1 MSEQDYNELLRR
13 LMETGAI
20 DKMGF
25 SDKSQNTQEISD
37 DAINDNTLD
46 QDKISRVIQNMTS
59 DLSEDK
65 RQELIEFVEQA
76 LQQLDNEQLTDDI
89 LKILYLF
96 LDQD

>member
-1 MSEQDYNELLRR
+1 LSKQDYNELLRR
-13 LMETGAI
+13 LMETVAI

>member
-1 MSEQDYNELLRR
+1 LSKQDYNELLRR

>member
-25 SDKSQNTQEISD
+25 SEKSQKAQEISD

-46 QDKISRVIQNMTS
+46 QDKISTVIQNMTS

>member
-1 MSEQDYNELLRR
+1 MSKQDYNELLRR

>member
-1 MSEQDYNELLRR
+1 MSKQDYNELLRR
-13 LMETGAI
+13 LMETVAI

>member
-1 MSEQDYNELLRR
+1 MSKQDYNELLRR

-46 QDKISRVIQNMTS
+46 QDKISTMIQNMTS

>member
-1 MSEQDYNELLRR
+1 MSEQDYNELLQR

-25 SDKSQNTQEISD
+25 SEKSQKAQEILD
-37 DAINDNTLD
+37 DVINDNTLD
-46 QDKISRVIQNMTS
+46 QDKISTMIQNMTS

>member
-1 MSEQDYNELLRR
+1 LSEQDYNELLRR